1 VPTHCCLHTPQYL
14 LTNRFGFS
22 PSQIVVLRDDDHS
35 KGRDFVPFR
44 DVILRACSWLVA
56 DAKPGNSLFFHYSGH
71 GSRMKDPTCEQ
82 TTSRAGG
89 RGREGTCTMGSLEKA
104 L

>member
-1 VPTHCCLHTPQYL
+1 M
-14 LTNRFGFS
+14 
-22 PSQIVVLRDDDHS
+22 LRDDDHS

-56 DAKPGNSLFFHYSGH
+56 DAKPGDSLFFHYSGH

-89 RGREGTCTMGSLEKA
+89 RGKEGTCTMGSLEKA